1 MAVRSRAPLFR
12 IVAALLLLL
21 FVLLGRAFIDANSQT
36 SDEAIHLVSGY
47 SYLKTGSFRL
57 NVEHPPLIKELGAL
71 AVALRYRLPL
81 DLPPRLLVPRSIGE
95 AGLRF
100 LYESDVSADEILATA
115 RLPNLLLGALLVA
128 AVYVWSRRL
137 WGPGAACLGMAL
149 AAFDPN
155 LLAHSSLLTTDLGN
169 ALFTFLALYLVWEH
183 AQEPSLARLGGM
195 GVAMG
200 LALVTKLS
208 AIALPAILGV
218 VVLGWVLAGGSFPPL
233 ARAAGSRLGRRLGEA
248 ALSLLIACAVAAL
261 MIPPAYFFGD
271 MSYWWK
277 GVRAVL
283 LHSEMGHRAFFL
295 GEYGSGGWPSYF
307 LVAFLIKTPVGSML
321 LILAGLIF
329 VRAGR
334 PLALRDALFVVLPAL
349 LLFGLASLS
358 RINIGLRHVLP
369 IYPLLFVA
377 ASRAATFRFRRAW
390 LAPALLTLALAWTAI
405 ASLWIAPHQLAY
417 FNELVGGPRN
427 GHLYLNDSNIDWGQ
441 DLKGLARYLES
452 RGSGEIYLAY
462 SGNAPP
468 GAYGIRYQPLPSWGA
483 VVAPP
488 DDVVPRNAPR
498 HLLAIST
505 FTLMGVKLPE
515 PDAYKWLFRREPLVR
530 IGYSIWVY
538 DITTDADAHVRLAAL
553 YLKVGQAERADFEL
567 VKALDIDP
575 QNAEAKQL
583 YMRRRS

>member
-1 MAVRSRAPLFR
+1 MKGNSGAPALR
-12 IVAALLLLL
+12 VVAALLLVI

-57 NVEHPPLIKELGAL
+57 NIEHPPLIKLLGAL
-71 AVALRYRLPL
+71 AVELRYHLPL

-100 LYESDVSADEILATA
+100 LYESPVPADEILATA
-115 RLPNLLLGALLVA
+115 RLPNLLLGALLLA
-128 AVYVWSRRL
+128 AVYQWSRRL
-137 WGPGAACLGMAL
+137 WGAGAACLGMAL

-155 LLAHSSLLTTDLGN
+155 LVAHSSLLTTDLGN
-169 ALFTFLALYLVWEH
+169 ALFTFLTLYLAWEH
-183 AQEPSLARLGGM
+183 AQKPSLWRLGGV
-195 GVAMG
+195 GVCLG

-218 VVLGWVLAGGSFPPL
+218 VVLAWVAAGGSP
-233 ARAAGSRLGRRLGEA
+233 LGRRLVEA
-248 ALSLLIACAVAAL
+248 ALSLLIAVAVAAL
-261 MIPPAYFFGD
+261 LIPPAYFFHD
-271 MSYWWK
+271 VSYWWM
-277 GVRAVL
+277 GVRAVV
-283 LHSEMGHRAFFL
+283 LHAGQGHRAFYL

-307 LVAFLIKTPVGSML
+307 LVALLIKTPIGSLL

-334 PLALRDALFVVLPAL
+334 HLALRDAIFVVLPAL
-349 LLFGLASLS
+349 LLLGLASLS
-358 RINIGLRHVLP
+358 NLNIGLRHVLP

-377 ASRAATFRFRRAW
+377 ASRVATFRFSRAW
-390 LAPALLTLALAWTAI
+390 LAPALCALALAWTATS
-405 ASLWIAPHQLAY
+405 SLWIAPHQLAY
-417 FNELVGGPRN
+417 FNELIGGPRN

-441 DLKGLARYLES
+441 DLKGLGRYLES

-468 GAYGIRYQPLPSWGA
+468 AAYGIRYQPLPSWGA
-483 VVAPP
+483 VVAQP
-488 DDVVPRNAPR
+488 DDVVPRDAPR
-498 HLLAIST
+498 HLLAINV

-515 PDAYKWLFRREPLVR
+515 PDAYKWLMSREPLER
-530 IGYSIWVY
+530 IGYSIWVF

-553 YLKVGQAERADFEL
+553 YLKTGQPERADLEL